1 MGEWTKAKTK
11 DFKMES
17 EETVN
22 ESLTSTDMTSPSIQI
37 QQEKKIRI
45 NQLFHYRHKNEV
57 FFRSFI

>member
-45 NQLFHYRHKNEV
+45 NQLFH
-57 FFRSFI
+57 